1 MKQPKILKLTKD
13 LKGHHTKDDIKI
25 TNKHMKKSSTLYVIQ
40 EMQNK
45 TIMSNDYTPIR
56 VAQTQTV
63 TAPQAGEAV
72 E

>member
-1 MKQPKILKLTKD
+1 
-13 LKGHHTKDDIKI
+13 
-25 TNKHMKKSSTLYVIQ
+25 MKKCSTLYVIQ

>member
-1 MKQPKILKLTKD
+1 
-13 LKGHHTKDDIKI
+13 
-25 TNKHMKKSSTLYVIQ
+25 
-40 EMQNK
+40 MQNK

-72 E
+72 EWQKLSLPGGDVKWYSFFGRQFHVLF

>member
-1 MKQPKILKLTKD
+1 
-13 LKGHHTKDDIKI
+13 
-25 TNKHMKKSSTLYVIQ
+25 MKKCTTLHVIQ

-56 VAQTQTV
+56 AAKIQTLTIWN
-63 TAPQAGEAV
+63 AGEVV